1 MVRNF
6 VALLLTLAL
15 VGGAEGR
22 TARGPQPARRA
33 VDIPNAD
40 IETALQMGASMPV
53 SDRRLRLVA
62 VDGEY
67 NVAVAVV
74 HRAKTAG
81 RELDPG
87 AAHKEITE
95 IYHVVSGRGTLV
107 TGGTLEEAKERP
119 AANPLTGP
127 TTQGKIINGRMRV
140 VGPGDVIV
148 IPPNTPHQFTEVT
161 DDIVYLAIRI
171 DPHKILPAK

>member
-1 MVRNF
+1 MKNI
-6 VALLLTLAL
+6 VALLLSLLLMGA
-15 VGGAEGR
+15 AEGR
-22 TARGPQPARRA
+22 TARPPQLPRKAI
-33 VDIPNAD
+33 DIPNAN
-40 IETALQMGASMPV
+40 IETALQMSASTSV
-53 SDRRLRLVA
+53 SDQQLRV
-62 VDGEY
+62 VNVNGEY
-67 NVAVAVV
+67 NVAVAIV

-107 TGGTLEEAKERP
+107 TGGMLEEAKDRTV
-119 AANPLTGP
+119 ANRLTGP
-127 TTQGKIINGRMRV
+127 TAQGKIMNGHMRI
-140 VGPGDVIV
+140 VGPGDVVV

-161 DDIVYLAIRI
+161 DDIVYLAVRI